1 VRGALARV
9 LPAVLVPVAA
19 AWVLASRG
27 AALAPGV
34 ALLTV
39 AIAAVLAARTAG
51 WGIVAPPPAGWLAAL
66 VAWATA
72 DALIRPVAAADAA
85 AAVAAGAVAIL
96 LAYAAASPRTAAW
109 ARLALVVA
117 GTVAAAWMAL
127 ERAWRGG
134 RPAGPF
140 DNPDLAAT
148 LALLALALAPFLPLG
163 RGWRGLLTALSAG
176 GIVASG
182 SRGALIALVAV
193 ALAWAGLARGRRGL
207 RRAAAIVVLVAAGGL
222 AARLALDRDPLRFER
237 VRIWGV
243 AGRTIAAEL
252 PLGCGPGGYADAAL
266 PHNFPRDGDF
276 ARFARLPSLAE
287 NDYLQGAATLG
298 APGVALMLGLAA
310 SVLRRLRRGD
320 PRGWGV
326 AAALAATSAFSS
338 QLAVPAVAWSASL
351 ALASVLP
358 RGRRRTRR
366 PTWAWSVAACL
377 AVAIPLA
384 VVLAGVQ
391 AGIGASP
398 DRLIAAAAAASRTRP
413 NDDAALADAE
423 ALLARACAGRPRDAR
438 AWRDLGEVRLN
449 RAMLRRDPELTE
461 AAAGAFAAARRANRL
476 DVWAA
481 AGEGRALHLA
491 GDRDGALA
499 ALAAAV
505 ALEPHFVGAWLE
517 LAQVRLERGELAA
530 AAEALDRAEAARRSA
545 VGSAFVS
552 DYERGLAYTDPRLLA
567 RLRAALG
574 RPG

>member
-1 VRGALARV
+1 MRGVLARV
-9 LPAVLVPVAA
+9 LPAALVPVAA
-19 AWVLASRG
+19 AWVLAPRG

-34 ALLTV
+34 ALATV
-39 AIAAVLAARTAG
+39 AVVAALATHSAARGT
-51 WGIVAPPPAGWLAAL
+51 VARSPVGWLAAL
-66 VAWATA
+66 VAWAA
-72 DALIRPVAAADAA
+72 LDAVIRPVAAVDAA
-85 AAVAAGAVAIL
+85 AAVAVGAVATL
-96 LAYAAASPRTAAW
+96 LAFASAAPRTAAW
-109 ARLALVVA
+109 ARLALTVA
-117 GTVAAAWMAL
+117 GTVAAAWMVL

-163 RGWRGLLTALSAG
+163 RGWRGLLATIAAV

-182 SRGALIALVAV
+182 SRGALVALAAV
-193 ALAWAGLARGRRGL
+193 ALAWTGFGRGPRRL
-207 RRAAAIVVLVAAGGL
+207 RWAAAIVALAAAGGL

-243 AGRTIAAEL
+243 AARTIAAEL
-252 PLGCGPGGYADAAL
+252 PLGSGPGGYADAAL
-266 PHNFPRDGDF
+266 PHNFPRDKDF
-276 ARFARLPSLAE
+276 ARFARIPSLAE
-287 NDYLQGAATLG
+287 SDYLEGAATLG
-298 APGVALMLGLAA
+298 APGAALMLGLAA

-320 PRGWGV
+320 ARGWGV
-326 AAALAATSAFSS
+326 AAAVAATSAFSS
-338 QLAVPAVAWSASL
+338 QLVVPAVAWSASL

-358 RGRRRTRR
+358 RGRLRAPR
-366 PTWAWSVAACL
+366 PGWMWSVAAGL
-377 AVAIPLA
+377 AVAIPSA
-384 VVLAGVQ
+384 AILAGVE

-398 DRLIAAAAAASRTRP
+398 DRLIAAAAAASRAKP

-423 ALLARACAGRPRDAR
+423 ALLARACAARPRDAR
-438 AWRDLGEVRLN
+438 TWRDLGEVRLD
-449 RAMLRRDPELTE
+449 RARLRRDPELTE
-461 AAAGAFAAARRANRL
+461 AAADAFARARRANRL

-505 ALEPHFVGAWLE
+505 ALEPRFVGAWLE

-545 VGSAFVS
+545 RAAAFVS
-552 DYERGLAYTDPRLLA
+552 DYEHGLAYADPRLLG
-567 RLRAALG
+567 RLRTALG